1 LVHQLIGEKLFDQ
14 LRTKEQLGYV
24 ASGSLE
30 TLYDVGGF
38 RVTVESAF
46 HSPKFV
52 EERIDAF
59 LLGFPKQVLTMDDAE
74 FTKTRRSLVDSVL
87 TMDVSLSA
95 EADRHWTHVSNQK
108 YQFYRGQIIAGLI
121 DGVSK
126 KEVVEWLEANLAP
139 IAAAPNARRV
149 TIHVHGKNH
158 PLDAADMGAESGGQ
172 NALGADDV
180 AALKKSWGYHPAQ
193 GDPTRVP
200 ELEMPPESMAR
211 LSNTDVDAARRKAEA
226 AARAAARDGDDAPR
240 LSNQWAQ
247 RLAERRAMCAAGC
260 ACLKPSGGGPFK
272 MPRLKK

>member
-1 LVHQLIGEKLFDQ
+1 MVYVYYQHDVCTHESRAMSLLVHQLIGEKLFDQ

-46 HSPKFV
+46 HSPEFV
-52 EERIDAF
+52 EERVDAF
-59 LLGFPKQVLTMDDAE
+59 LLGFPAQVRAMDDAE
-74 FTKTRRSLVDSVL
+74 FVKTRRSLVDSVL

-126 KEVVEWLEANLAP
+126 REVVAWLEANLAP
-139 IAAAPNARRV
+139 TAAAPATRRV

-158 PLDAADMGAESGGQ
+158 PLNGAARNASR
-172 NALGADDV
+172 NALGADAV
-180 AALKKSWGYHPAQ
+180 AALKKSGATTRRRATRQTCRRWRCLPRRWRGS
-193 GDPTRVP
+193 PTSTSR
-200 ELEMPPESMAR
+200 R
-211 LSNTDVDAARRKAEA
+211 RARRRRRRGRRRR
-226 AARAAARDGDDAPR
+226 RAAATK
-240 LSNQWAQ
+240 
-247 RLAERRAMCAAGC
+247 RRA
-260 ACLKPSGGGPFK
+260 P
-272 MPRLKK
+272 